1 MLIKCPECELQASDK
16 ASACPHCG
24 YPFQTN
30 SEQKKVRKS
39 NKRRRLPNGFGQ
51 ISEIKNR
58 NLRNPFRAMVT
69 VGKDSK
75 GKPVCKLLKPV
86 SYFHTYNEAYSA
98 LMEYNKHPGDM
109 YMEMKMYQLF
119 DKWVKDRLEPSVG
132 ESALRTNKSAW
143 NYCSSIYDMN
153 VSDVRIRHLRY
164 CIEEGTAII
173 KGEERT
179 SSPIFKQK
187 IKSLLNNLFDYA
199 VEYEV
204 TDKNYAR
211 AFKISDKIVQESS
224 EDSKE
229 HISFTDEEMRIIWDN
244 EKDTPYADIL
254 LIQCYSGW
262 RPRELG
268 LIRIENVDLNEWSF
282 IGGMKTKAGTY
293 RKVPVHPRIREFV
306 KRRYDEAVGLGSEYV
321 FNCPDSKERN
331 YGDIRLTYDR
341 YRGRFNKIIDKLN
354 LNPDHRPHDPRMQFV
369 TMAKRYGVD
378 EYAIKHMVGHYIDDI
393 TEKIYTKRDFSWFE
407 TEIQKI
413 R

>member
-86 SYFHTYNEAYSA
+86 SYFNTYNEAYSA

-119 DKWVKDRLEPSVG
+119 NKWVKDRLKPSVG

-187 IKSLLNNLFDYA
+187 IKSLLNKLFDYA

-293 RKVPVHPRIREFV
+293 RKVPIHPRIREFV

-341 YRGRFNKIIDKLN
+341 YRGRFNKIIDKLD